1 MAREAPD
8 ARLRLMTD
16 VSAGDIPDTYV
27 IRGGLLIDGSGADAT
42 EADIVVSGG
51 RIDDVLP
58 AGTCGLSGRAVVDAA
73 GCVVAPGFID
83 AHSHA
88 DNAFLRDED
97 DLTKVMQ
104 GVTTEVVGN
113 CGFSLAPLTTGPGRA
128 ANEDAMRKT
137 FPVATTSWTS
147 TADLYALHD
156 ERGSVINQCPLV
168 GHNAL
173 RLAVL
178 GGSGRRPTPDELG
191 EMRGLLEDAL
201 SEGAFGLSSGLMYA
215 PGVYADPAELSHL
228 TAALEHRVYATHVRN
243 ESFALPDSI
252 EEALASVSRRD
263 SRLQISHLKSTGTA
277 NVGLVD
283 DAIALLDRARADGVL
298 VTHDV
303 YPYTAAS
310 TILAACLPPWMQEG
324 GVDATLD
331 RLRDPAALIDARQW
345 IESGEHRW
353 ENTIDL
359 AGGYDGILVSATP
372 SHTHE
377 GQTLAQAA
385 DELGCAPFE
394 ALVEILLSERLQ
406 ATMVEFSL
414 SDSDLDAAFRS
425 PWTCIGS
432 DGLSP
437 GLGGKYHPRLYG
449 SFPVAIRR
457 FVRERG
463 LVSLPEMI
471 RRVTSLPAAIFGLTD
486 RGVVRR
492 GAVADLVLF
501 DPETIDHPGDY
512 VNPDVPVV
520 GIERVIMAGRTVVAG
535 NDWQGTRCGQRLRA
549 R

>member
-1 MAREAPD
+1 MTGRHVERSCSNTTSEPLHARSAGPYFRRIVCLTSSEVRTHLTGRSVADNKKGSRTLGESPMAREAPD

-201 SEGAFGLSSGLMYA
+201 SEGAFGVSSGVMFGA
-215 PGVYADPAELSHL
+215 GV
-228 TAALEHRVYATHVRN
+228 
-243 ESFALPDSI
+243 
-252 EEALASVSRRD
+252 
-263 SRLQISHLKSTGTA
+263 
-277 NVGLVD
+277 
-283 DAIALLDRARADGVL
+283 
-298 VTHDV
+298 
-303 YPYTAAS
+303 
-310 TILAACLPPWMQEG
+310 
-324 GVDATLD
+324 
-331 RLRDPAALIDARQW
+331 
-345 IESGEHRW
+345 
-353 ENTIDL
+353 
-359 AGGYDGILVSATP
+359 
-372 SHTHE
+372 
-377 GQTLAQAA
+377 
-385 DELGCAPFE
+385 
-394 ALVEILLSERLQ
+394 
-406 ATMVEFSL
+406 
-414 SDSDLDAAFRS
+414 
-425 PWTCIGS
+425 
-432 DGLSP
+432 
-437 GLGGKYHPRLYG
+437 
-449 SFPVAIRR
+449 
-457 FVRERG
+457 
-463 LVSLPEMI
+463 
-471 RRVTSLPAAIFGLTD
+471 
-486 RGVVRR
+486 
-492 GAVADLVLF
+492 
-501 DPETIDHPGDY
+501 
-512 VNPDVPVV
+512 
-520 GIERVIMAGRTVVAG
+520 
-535 NDWQGTRCGQRLRA
+535 
-549 R
+549 